1 MNMYYR
7 IYLGDFKDNKFLVMF
22 SSNDKNNNLI
32 PQKGEILQ
40 IDGELYVVSF
50 LLHDYDLEETDIF
63 VDRYEE

>member
-22 SSNDKNNNLI
+22 SSEDKSNNLI
-32 PQKGEILQ
+32 PQKDEILQ
-40 IDGELYVVSF
+40 IDGELYVVGSV
-50 LLHDYDLEETDIF
+50 LHDYDLEETDIF

>member
-22 SSNDKNNNLI
+22 SSIDKNNNLI

-50 LLHDYDLEETDIF
+50 VLHDYDLEETDIF

>member
-1 MNMYYR
+1 MKMYCR

-50 LLHDYDLEETDIF
+50 VLHDYDLEETDIF

>member
-32 PQKGEILQ
+32 TQKGEILQ

-50 LLHDYDLEETDIF
+50 VLHDYDLEETDIF

>member
-7 IYLGDFKDNKFLVMF
+7 IYLGDFKKNDFLVMF
-22 SSNDKNNNLI
+22 SPDEKSNNLI

-40 IDGELYVVSF
+40 VDGELYIVKFV
-50 LLHDYDLEETDIF
+50 LHDYDLEETDIF

>member
-32 PQKGEILQ
+32 PQKDEILQ

-50 LLHDYDLEETDIF
+50 VLHDYDLEETDIF

>member
-7 IYLGDFKDNKFLVMF
+7 IYLGDFRNNKLIVMF
-22 SSNDKNNNLI
+22 SSEDKSNNLI

-40 IDGELYVVSF
+40 IDGELYVVGSV
-50 LLHDYDLEETDIF
+50 LHDYDLEETDIF

>member
-7 IYLGDFKDNKFLVMF
+7 IYLGDFIDNKFLVMF

-50 LLHDYDLEETDIF
+50 VLHDYDLEETDIF

>member
-22 SSNDKNNNLI
+22 SSNEKNNNLI

-50 LLHDYDLEETDIF
+50 VLHDYDLEETNIF

>member
-40 IDGELYVVSF
+40 IDSELYVVSF
-50 LLHDYDLEETDIF
+50 VLHDYDLEETDIF

>member
-40 IDGELYVVSF
+40 IDGELYVVSCV
-50 LLHDYDLEETDIF
+50 LHDYDLEETDIF

>member
-7 IYLGDFKDNKFLVMF
+7 IYLGDFRNNKLIVMF
-22 SSNDKNNNLI
+22 SSEDKSNNLI

-50 LLHDYDLEETDIF
+50 VLHDYDLEETDIF

>member
-1 MNMYYR
+1 MYYR

-50 LLHDYDLEETDIF
+50 VLHDYDLEETDIF

>member
-32 PQKGEILQ
+32 PQKDEILQ
-40 IDGELYVVSF
+40 IDGELYVVGSV
-50 LLHDYDLEETDIF
+50 LHDYDLEETDIF

>member
-1 MNMYYR
+1 MNMQYR

-50 LLHDYDLEETDIF
+50 VLHDYDLEETDIF